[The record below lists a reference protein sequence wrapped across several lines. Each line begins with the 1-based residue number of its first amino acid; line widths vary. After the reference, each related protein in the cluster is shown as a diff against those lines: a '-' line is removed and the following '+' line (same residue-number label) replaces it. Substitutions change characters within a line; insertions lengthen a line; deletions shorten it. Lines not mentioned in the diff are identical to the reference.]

1 MKRLASGLTALVL
14 CTGSLTVALASPAE
28 AAMPAKFK
36 NCTALNKVYPHGV
49 GKAKAVDRT
58 TGKRV
63 TNFKRSTKIY
73 KQAMKHNRRLDRDK
87 DGIACEKR

>member
-1 MKRLASGLTALVL
+1 MKRALLALSTLA
-14 CTGSLTVALASPAE
+14 LTVPMVVGAGSTAAQAAPA
-28 AAMPAKFK
+28 PRKYP

-49 GKAKAVDRT
+49 ARKGAKDKT

-63 TNFKRSTKIY
+63 TTFTVSDAVY
-73 KQAMKHNRRLDRDK
+73 KLNTHLDRDK